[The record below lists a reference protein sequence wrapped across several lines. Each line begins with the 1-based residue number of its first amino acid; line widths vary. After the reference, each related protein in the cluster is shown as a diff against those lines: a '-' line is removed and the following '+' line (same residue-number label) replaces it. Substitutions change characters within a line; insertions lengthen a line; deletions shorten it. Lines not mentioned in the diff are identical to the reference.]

1 MDDRIARI
9 QAKLAALPPTEK
21 AVLNPVLTE
30 QQVSGFEDLHGIRLP
45 EEFRQ
50 FVTRIGHG
58 GYGPACGL
66 LSMDRWIPRR
76 MAVHAKLTDPFP
88 LAPDS
93 YVSAWSGDEGGPTL
107 PFPGTIAVV
116 WGGGA
121 QYTLLVVTG
130 SGRGRLVEVFTGSD
144 VVPHFHT
151 DADFLAWYERWLDFT
166 LAGHDDLTW
175 FSHQMAG
182 DEPELVDTLLK
193 GAWATRRNA
202 AAYTFITYPGPSAS
216 LLDVLAQALSTE
228 PHPVVRT
235 TILRALQAQ
244 GEQGRDL
251 LPAALADPV
260 PDVRCLAASL
270 MTTNTRQGIRLSSSL
285 SRATG
290 FTAHRRWPS
299 TGTASSPLKRW
310 SCQTSPGPSRARAAP
325 DRADAHGR
333 RPTVT

>member
-9 QAKLAALPPTEK
+9 QAKLAALPSTEK
-21 AVLNPVLTE
+21 AVLNPILTE

-58 GYGPACGL
+58 GYGPTYGL
-66 LSMDRWIPRR
+66 LSMDRWIPPR
-76 MAVHAKLTDPFP
+76 MEVHGKLAEPFP
-88 LAPDS
+88 FAPDS
-93 YVSAWSGDEGGPTL
+93 YVSAWSGGEGGPTL
-107 PFPGTIAVV
+107 PYPGTIAVV
-116 WGGGA
+116 WGGCT

-130 SGRGRLVEVFTGSD
+130 SGRGRLVEVIAGSD

-166 LAGHDDLTW
+166 LAGHRDLTW

-182 DEPELVDTLLK
+182 DEPELVDTLINS
-193 GAWATRRNA
+193 AFATRRNA

-228 PHPVVRT
+228 PHPRVRK
-235 TILRALQAQ
+235 TILHALQAQ

-270 MTTNTRQGIRLSSSL
+270 MTTNTRQGIRLSPELRRTLGDHLRVEDDRSVRDTIQRLLDWS
-285 SRATG
+285 
-290 FTAHRRWPS
+290 HR
-299 TGTASSPLKRW
+299 
-310 SCQTSPGPSRARAAP
+310 
-325 DRADAHGR
+325 
-333 RPTVT
+333 

>member
-1 MDDRIARI
+1 MREEALMDDRIARI
-9 QAKLAALPPTEK
+9 QAKLAALPSTEK

-58 GYGPACGL
+58 GYGPTYGL
-66 LSMDRWIPRR
+66 LSMDRWIPPR
-76 MAVHAKLTDPFP
+76 MEVHGKLAEPFP
-88 LAPDS
+88 FAPDS
-93 YVSAWSGDEGGPTL
+93 YVSAWSGGEGGPTL
-107 PFPGTIAVV
+107 PYPGTITVA
-116 WGGGA
+116 WGGCT

-130 SGRGRLVEVFTGSD
+130 SGRGRLVEVIAGSD

-166 LAGHDDLTW
+166 LAGHRDLTW

-182 DEPELVDTLLK
+182 DEPELVDTLINS
-193 GAWATRRNA
+193 ASATRRNA
-202 AAYTFITYPGPSAS
+202 AAYTFITYPGPSPS

-228 PHPVVRT
+228 PHPRVRK
-235 TILRALQAQ
+235 TILHALQAQ

-270 MTTNTRQGIRLSSSL
+270 MTTNTRQGIRLSPKLRRTLGDHLRVEDDRSVRDTIQRLLDWS
-285 SRATG
+285 
-290 FTAHRRWPS
+290 HR
-299 TGTASSPLKRW
+299 
-310 SCQTSPGPSRARAAP
+310 
-325 DRADAHGR
+325 
-333 RPTVT
+333 